1 MVQLISVLQ
10 MPNPGVLFCCFRKFS
25 FQSLV
30 CIAAEMLHPALAP
43 SDAPSTAPDVAAEPS
58 SELASRK
65 S

>member
-1 MVQLISVLQ
+1 MVQLPSMLQ
-10 MPNPGVLFCCFRKFS
+10 MPNPGVLFCCFKKNS

-30 CIAAEMLHPALAP
+30 CIAAEMLYPALAP
-43 SDAPSTAPDVAAEPS
+43 SDTPSTAPDIAAEPS